1 MKRNETLRQATVPRT
16 SWSRQPKQIKPSEI
30 ICKTRFHFYIHL
42 VDYMMYNVDRYAQQ
56 NREMQVARVRSLSFL
71 LSVFKTDVPNRT
83 NTYKVLTYAYAYANS
98 LILYNVI
105 HTRLKGDHYL

>member
-30 ICKTRFHFYIHL
+30 ISKTHFHFYIHL

-56 NREMQVARVRSLSFL
+56 NQEIHVARVSSLFIL

-83 NTYKVLTYAYAYANS
+83 NTYKVLTYAY
-98 LILYNVI
+98 IRI
-105 HTRLKGDHYL
+105 H